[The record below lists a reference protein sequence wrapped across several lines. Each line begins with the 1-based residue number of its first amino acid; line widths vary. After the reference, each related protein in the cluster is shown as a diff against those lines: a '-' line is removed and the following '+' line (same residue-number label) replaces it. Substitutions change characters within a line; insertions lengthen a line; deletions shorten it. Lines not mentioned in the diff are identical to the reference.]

1 MGMGFKEL
9 AAQDIRNTFLNPE
22 EFGEEHMVDGKPMTI
37 IVDGLEVVERSKK
50 QVEKG
55 RIDGIY
61 EKQIIIYVAR
71 SDLRSLPLIGRN
83 MRLDSG
89 TYRVE
94 DAVDE
99 GGIYSI
105 TLGAIKP

>member
-1 MGMGFKEL
+1 MKMGFKEL

-22 EFGEEHMVDGKPMTI
+22 EFGEEHTVDGRRLTI
-37 IVDGLEVVERSKK
+37 VVDGLEVVERSKK
-50 QVEKG
+50 QSEKG

-61 EKQIIIYVAR
+61 EKQLIIYVAR
-71 SDLRSLPLIGRN
+71 SDLGRLPLIGRN
-83 MRLDSG
+83 MKLDSG

-94 DAVDE
+94 DVVDE

-105 TLGAIKP
+105 TLGAVRP